1 MIQRLSLR
9 RLRGLSVFVLVLLA
23 IEFLDEF
30 VTMADVVALP
40 VIRDEF
46 GLSYA
51 QIGLL
56 LTLPALLANLF
67 FEPIIGVLADIWK
80 RRVLILG
87 GGVGFLLGAVLI
99 ASGQS
104 YAALLVAYI
113 LLYPSSGAFVALSQA
128 TLMDIDPARH
138 EQNMARWTL
147 AGSFG
152 VLASALVV
160 GAFMASEYGWRG
172 FYWLGAALTLVVL
185 VVLWRLPF
193 PKTNG
198 ASDDDDELSL
208 TPRAFFEGLRG
219 IVGAFRRRE
228 VVRWLVLL
236 EFSDLMLDMLYS
248 YLALYFVDVVGVGEG
263 EAAIAAAVWTGV
275 GLLGDIAIL
284 PLLER
289 VRGVTYLRYSAAI
302 EFVLYSAFLL
312 VPGLLPKLVLI
323 GIIGFFNAGWYSI
336 LQGNLYTAMHGQSGA
351 VLVLGNIMG
360 LVHGFFPL
368 AIGLAAER
376 FGLANAMVFPL
387 IACIALL
394 IGLPKPHP
402 PTPSPS
408 TERGR

>member
-1 MIQRLSLR
+1 MLRRLSLR
-9 RLRGLSVFVLVLLA
+9 RLRGLTVFVFVLLV

-30 VTMADVVALP
+30 ITMADVVALP

-46 GLSYA
+46 GLSYE
-51 QIGLL
+51 QIGVL
-56 LTLPALLANLF
+56 LTLPALLANLI

-87 GGVGFLLGAVLI
+87 GGVGFLLGTLLI
-99 ASGQS
+99 AAGQS
-104 YAALLVAYI
+104 YAALLVAFI

-128 TLMDIDPARH
+128 TLMDIDPSRH

-147 AGSFG
+147 AGSLG
-152 VLASALVV
+152 VLASALVI
-160 GAFMASEYGWRG
+160 GAFMASEFGWRG
-172 FYWLGAALTLVVL
+172 FYWLGSAVVLVVL

-193 PKTNG
+193 PNTNG
-198 ASDDDDELSL
+198 ATDNDDNEPSL
-208 TPRAFFEGLRG
+208 TPRAFLEGLRG
-219 IVGAFRRRE
+219 IVGAFKRRE

-248 YLALYFVDVVGVGEG
+248 YLALYFVDVVGATEG
-263 EAAIAAAVWTGV
+263 EAALAAVVWTGV

-289 VRGVTYLRYSAAI
+289 VRGVTYLRISAAI
-302 EFVLYSAFLL
+302 ELVLYTMFLL

-336 LQGNLYTAMHGQSGA
+336 LQGNLYTAMQGQSGA

-368 AIGLAAER
+368 LIGLAAER
-376 FGLANAMVFPL
+376 FGLGQAMVFPL
-387 IACIALL
+387 IACVALL
-394 IGLPKPHP
+394 VGLPFNK
-402 PTPSPS
+402 SFAK
-408 TERGR
+408 R

>member
-1 MIQRLSLR
+1 MFQRLSLR
-9 RLRGLSVFVLVLLA
+9 RLRGLSVFVFVLLA
-23 IEFLDEF
+23 VEFLDEF

-46 GLSYA
+46 GLSYE

-56 LTLPALLANLF
+56 LTVPALLANLL

-87 GGVGFLLGAVLI
+87 GGVGFLLGTLLI
-99 ASGQS
+99 AAGQS
-104 YAALLVAYI
+104 YAALFVAFI
-113 LLYPSSGAFVALSQA
+113 LLYPSSGAFVSLSQA
-128 TLMDIDPARH
+128 TLMDIDPSRH

-152 VLASALVV
+152 VLGSALVI
-160 GAFMASEYGWRG
+160 GAFMASDLGWRG

-185 VVLWRLPF
+185 IALWRQPF
-193 PKTNG
+193 PNG
-198 ASDDDDELSL
+198 VNGDADEDDEEAL
-208 TPRAFFEGLRG
+208 TWSVFWDGLRHIG
-219 IVGAFRRRE
+219 SALRRWN
-228 VVRWLVLL
+228 VTRWLIML

-248 YLALYFVDVVGVGEG
+248 YLALYFVDVVGVDEG
-263 EAAIAAAVWTGV
+263 TAALAAVVWTGV

-289 VRGVTYLRYSAAI
+289 VRGVTYLRFSAAI

-312 VPGLLPKLVLI
+312 VPGVVPKMILI

-336 LQGNLYTAMHGQSGA
+336 LQGNLYTVMPGRSASVM
-351 VLVLGNIMG
+351 VLSNLFG
-360 LVHGFFPL
+360 LAHGFFPL

-376 FGLANAMVFPL
+376 FGLERAMVFPL
-387 IACIALL
+387 IGCVALL
-394 IGLPKPHP
+394 MLLPRKA
-402 PTPSPS
+402 T
-408 TERGR
+408 